1 MSDVIDLIVEDA
13 RWHDVPLVD
22 LAEQAADLALTQAG
36 IETRNVE
43 IACLAC
49 DDTRIAELNAGFRG
63 KDAPT
68 NVLSWPALDLFP
80 PRPGAPPSRTLPA
93 EPGGPVFL
101 GDIAVAFD
109 TVMREAAAGGIPAEH
124 HVLHLLLHACLH
136 LLGFDHQIDTDA
148 AIMEALEERALAS
161 IGIRSPY

>member
-49 DDTRIAELNAGFRG
+49 DDARIAELNAGFRG

-80 PRPGAPPSRTLPA
+80 PRPGRRPRARCRPSPA
-93 EPGGPVFL
+93 ARCFW
-101 GDIAVAFD
+101 
-109 TVMREAAAGGIPAEH
+109 
-124 HVLHLLLHACLH
+124 
-136 LLGFDHQIDTDA
+136 
-148 AIMEALEERALAS
+148 AI
-161 IGIRSPY
+161 SPSPSTP